1 MEGRLISGPSS
12 ASQNIEQAATN
23 GHCDVL
29 QVDERHQERRLERA
43 IPRFKEKRREKR
55 RQLFGIF
62 WFKAASRRTQ
72 LRGMS
77 VFKEKRHEERRVE
90 RATPVLKATRYE
102 ERAIPVLK
110 AKRYE
115 ERRHER
121 ATPQFKAK
129 RSVPGSA
136 SAEPMRK
143 RPEKKEKKEEKEED
157 EEKLTARLGTC
168 TGFCCVT

>member
-29 QVDERHQERRLERA
+29 QVDERHQERRLKRA

-62 WFKAASRRTQ
+62 WFKATSRRTQ
-72 LRGMS
+72 
-77 VFKEKRHEERRVE
+77 RRVE

-102 ERAIPVLK
+102 ERATPVLK